1 MVTCMSEADRKA
13 QEPMQAIVSQVIP
26 LQGTANRRIN
36 LRMRA
41 SRMFAA
47 ETSESLETGND
58 NNFVEKGEHPNP
70 EQSPKCVLLGIL
82 SGRTSNCRRA
92 SILFV
97 ILTLLALFLSLLG
110 GSRQARRITYSTV
123 YGHFWHRM

>member
-41 SRMFAA
+41 S
-47 ETSESLETGND
+47 ESLETGND

-70 EQSPKCVLLGIL
+70 EQSPKCVLGIL
-82 SGRTSNCRRA
+82 SRRTSNCWRA

-97 ILTLLALFLSLLG
+97 IFTLLALFVSLLG

-123 YGHFWHRM
+123 YEHFWHRM